1 MYGHDYQQAL
11 ADLNR
16 LTGDSPLLPEYTFG
30 VWFSRYYA
38 YSTSDYENTLI
49 PAFRANHVPLDTL
62 SVDTN
67 WKSPN
72 DWDGWEW
79 NSSLFPDPDRVPE
92 LRQAAGHPRHPERPR
107 EHRRTTIRSLPPPRR
122 SPELHW
128 PTTTRASPP
137 AATCKVWDW
146 SSIPQAESYFAL
158 HQPFESQGV
167 SFWWLDWC
175 CDSSTA
181 SNPGVTPDSW
191 INHLYAQEM
200 ANKNERGFVLSRTGS
215 SYQNPDEVYPAGPW
229 SGHTSTLAFT
239 GDTWGT
245 WNTLAFQVQLA
256 ADESSI
262 DEPYVSDDIGS
273 FLGPPPG
280 SANNP
285 ADASD
290 DPDVYARWVQLGTF
304 QPILRLHSSAG
315 NRLPWDYPQP
325 ADDIAASF
333 LRLREALVP
342 YTYTLA
348 DESVRTGLPIN
359 RPLYLDY
366 PDEPAAYA
374 NPGEY
379 LYGPDVLVAPVT
391 TPGTVSTESVW
402 FPPGQWTDWF
412 TGATFTGPSE
422 QTLTVPLDRM
432 PVFVKAGGIVPE
444 QAPMSHVGAKPD
456 APTTLRVYPGAPGQ
470 FSLYADAGDGTGY
483 QRGQY
488 SLTRID
494 SWSSPGR
501 GRVTRV
507 SIGPADGRYPGEPNS
522 RSFSVRL
529 ERLTAP
535 DAVLVDGR
543 RLRASAWRYDSATDT
558 VIVPVN
564 GLPLR
569 GSALITVRGATAIT
583 SPEPAAVDL
592 SVDPSTPLS
601 LSAGGST
608 TVTTT
613 ERDDGP
619 GAARGL
625 SVALSAP
632 AGWTVTPASPVSGG
646 DLADGQS
653 ATQSW
658 TVTAPS
664 GSTSPAT
671 ATLIATASYR
681 SAGRAERVTASQ
693 PGPPTPAPLPP
704 PTITSTSPAKPRPR
718 RRGHPDRPE
727 LRREPGLELSDPGP
741 GRDELGSAIRRREA
755 HDHELERRT
764 RSRST
769 CRRTAGRTRSCPARR
784 RSRSRW
790 RARPRPPRR

>member
-1 MYGHDYQQAL
+1 M
-11 ADLNR
+11 
-16 LTGDSPLLPEYTFG
+16 
-30 VWFSRYYA
+30 
-38 YSTSDYENTLI
+38 
-49 PAFRANHVPLDTL
+49 
-62 SVDTN
+62 
-67 WKSPN
+67 
-72 DWDGWEW
+72 
-79 NSSLFPDPDRVPE
+79 
-92 LRQAAGHPRHPERPR
+92 
-107 EHRRTTIRSLPPPRR
+107 
-122 SPELHW
+122 
-128 PTTTRASPP
+128 
-137 AATCKVWDW
+137 
-146 SSIPQAESYFAL
+146 
-158 HQPFESQGV
+158 
-167 SFWWLDWC
+167 
-175 CDSSTA
+175 
-181 SNPGVTPDSW
+181 
-191 INHLYAQEM
+191 
-200 ANKNERGFVLSRTGS
+200 
-215 SYQNPDEVYPAGPW
+215 
-229 SGHTSTLAFT
+229 
-239 GDTWGT
+239 
-245 WNTLAFQVQLA
+245 
-256 ADESSI
+256 
-262 DEPYVSDDIGS
+262 
-273 FLGPPPG
+273 
-280 SANNP
+280 
-285 ADASD
+285 
-290 DPDVYARWVQLGTF
+290 YARWVQLGTF

-325 ADDIAASF
+325 ANDIAANF

-432 PVFVKAGGIVPE
+432 PVFVRAGGIIPE

-456 APTTLRVYPGAPGQ
+456 APTTLRVYPGAAGQ

-494 SWSSPGR
+494 SWSSPGQ

-507 SIGPADGRYPGEPNS
+507 SIGPADGRYPGEPSS

-535 DAVLVDGR
+535 NAVLLDGR

-564 GLPLR
+564 GLSVR
-569 GSALITVRGATAIT
+569 GAVLITVRGATAIT

-601 LSAGGST
+601 LAPGSST

-613 ERDDGP
+613 EHNDGP
-619 GAARGL
+619 GDANRV
-625 SVALSAP
+625 SVTLSAP
-632 AGWTVTPASPVSGG
+632 SGWTVTPSPPVRAG
-646 DLADGQS
+646 DLSDGGS

-658 TVTAPS
+658 TVTAPA
-664 GSTSPAT
+664 GATSPAT

-681 SAGRAERVTASQ
+681 SADRAERVTASQ

-704 PTITSTSPAKPRPR
+704 PTITSTSPANPAPGDAVTLTGQNFGSSQGSSYLTLAQGGTSWGAPYDGAKVTITNWSQDSITFDLP
-718 RRGHPDRPE
+718 PDSGPYPLVPGQATITVTVAGATSAAQTLNIAGTVGPAPSITAVSPSSTTPGTSVTLTGQNFGASQGSSYLTLVQGGTSWGAPYDGATLTISSWSQDSVTFQLPPDSGSFPLTPGTATVTVTVSGQGSNPE
-727 LRREPGLELSDPGP
+727 TITITS
-741 GRDELGSAIRRREA
+741 
-755 HDHELERRT
+755 
-764 RSRST
+764 
-769 CRRTAGRTRSCPARR
+769 
-784 RSRSRW
+784 
-790 RARPRPPRR
+790 